1 MEKKKESTR
10 VELSIQ
16 GHRYR
21 YINIRSLAV
30 DRYIQG
36 CIIFLL
42 AANRYRLVS
51 FHFVPFRSIF
61 LVTIRNVW
69 GGIFLLLLSTLIL
82 PETYEGEKGGLVSYY
97 ESHLDVYYLFEKI
110 ERRFLFF
117 FSFSSN
123 LTSNV
128 NGFLRYVTR
137 YNSLSLSKLS
147 RNASRE
153 KLYSQN
159 LLSFNVLLPFYLT
172 VPLKL
177 SPRKIN
183 FRIRRKS
190 TRQREQGGSG
200 EGGG

>member
-1 MEKKKESTR
+1 MGRDFS
-10 VELSIQ
+10 S
-16 GHRYR
+16 
-21 YINIRSLAV
+21 S
-30 DRYIQG
+30 
-36 CIIFLL
+36 
-42 AANRYRLVS
+42 S
-51 FHFVPFRSIF
+51 FNFDPS
-61 LVTIRNVW
+61 RNVW
-69 GGIFLLLLSTLIL
+69 GREGRIGIVLRITFGRLLFVR
-82 PETYEGEKGGLVSYY
+82 EDRKAVS
-97 ESHLDVYYLFEKI
+97 
-110 ERRFLFF
+110 FF

-200 EGGG
+200 EGGGWRGKLAFLRRDRSKREEGGRRSPLLSEKTEKPHIGISELCIQGGEGGGVSRPS

>member
-1 MEKKKESTR
+1 MHFYRLLAILEPLLFSRGKKRKNRHEWN
-10 VELSIQ
+10 
-16 GHRYR
+16 YR
-21 YINIRSLAV
+21 YKGIDIDTLIYVLSPWIV
-30 DRYIQG
+30 IQG

-61 LVTIRNVW
+61 VVTIRNVW

-137 YNSLSLSKLS
+137 YNSLSL
-147 RNASRE
+147 E
-153 KLYSQN
+153 
-159 LLSFNVLLPFYLT
+159 
-172 VPLKL
+172 
-177 SPRKIN
+177 I
-183 FRIRRKS
+183 I
-190 TRQREQGGSG
+190 
-200 EGGG
+200 